1 MALKLSKSNSSKLST
16 RPLTSTYPK
25 QAMFGNHHAT
35 VNCNVCHRTMV
46 PRVVSY
52 YGQPL
57 RSICPFC
64 GTTFMKFPSGFQ
76 RFVQGFQQRALSF
89 DVFNRLVI
97 CALGFGLLW
106 FASLNGILPNFL
118 VPIAI
123 LGTSILTPLVLAELL
138 YQCVEQLA
146 NKLSHESNYYWAALV
161 LIGIITANTRHDL
174 TIFIVLFSFVM
185 VIRAV
190 IAGVAQARSAPCK
203 WGL

>member
-64 GTTFMKFPSGFQ
+64 GTTFMKFPSDFQ
-76 RFVQGFQQRALSF
+76 RFVQRLQPRILTF
-89 DVFNRLVI
+89 DAFKKIAMAAI
-97 CALGFGLLW
+97 CFGLLW
-106 FASLNGILPNFL
+106 FISLWAKLPEEINF
-118 VPIAI
+118 VGTVGTIALLI
-123 LGTSILTPLVLAELL
+123 IAAAELTV
-138 YQCVEQLA
+138 QCVEHLA
-146 NKLSHESNYYWAALV
+146 AKLSHESNYYWAGLV
-161 LIGIITANTRHDL
+161 LITVVLANKYHDL
-174 TIFIVLFSFVM
+174 INYVLLFLAIMLVRWVVVDVLQIF
-185 VIRAV
+185 RTT
-190 IAGVAQARSAPCK
+190 R
-203 WGL
+203 